1 MEPRVPPVLQTQP
14 GDNQPEDLGLFL
26 KIISFFFPFI
36 GAVLYIAQ
44 KRTRPVAAKQAC
56 TFAWFGVA
64 AGLIFNVLYFILKS
78 ITK

>member
-1 MEPRVPPVLQTQP
+1 MEPSIPPVQQTQAN
-14 GDNQPEDLGLFL
+14 DKQPEDLGLFL

-64 AGLIFNVLYFILKS
+64 AGFIFNILYFILKS
-78 ITK
+78 LTR